1 MNTNL
6 STKQV
11 EIILNLLI
19 DNGLLYNE
27 AKEMEGGI
35 LLDDEEFMN
44 KMDNI
49 LKFCQRLYIDA
60 SEGNINK
67 TLACHYIL
75 EMLVG
80 IKKYRDAYSRYAIG
94 YYVFNSVYDKTLESL
109 TELIKSN

>member
-1 MNTNL
+1 MNEN
-6 STKQV
+6 QQQ
-11 EIILNLLI
+11 ILCELLI
-19 DNGLLYNE
+19 GNGLLYNE
-27 AKEMEGGI
+27 AREMEGGI

-80 IKKYRDAYSRYAIG
+80 IKKYRDSYSRYAIG

-109 TELIKSN
+109 SELIKSN